1 MSKST
6 QDTLERLFFE
16 SRAALARYVRRLV
29 HSRDTADE
37 IVQEAFLRTYQHAD
51 KLDIPRAFL
60 FSTARNLASSVRRRE
75 KVAMT
80 DTVGDLDDLGVVAGN
95 GAVEELL
102 ISDEAGRLLREA
114 VDRLPPQCRAAFAL
128 KVFHACSYKEIAE
141 RLGVTEKTVEKH
153 VARGLQRTH
162 EWLRRRYALP
172 LHAEAPSEDAGKAAS
187 TDHG

>member
-1 MSKST
+1 M
-6 QDTLERLFFE
+6 LERLFSE
-16 SRAALARYVRRLV
+16 SRAALARYVRKLV
-29 HSRDTADE
+29 RSRETADE
-37 IVQEAFLRTYQHAD
+37 IVQEAFLRTYEHAG
-51 KLDIPRAFL
+51 KLGTPRAFL
-60 FSTARNLASSVRRRE
+60 FSTARNLASSVRRHE

-80 DTVGDLDDLGVVAGN
+80 DTMGDLDDSGVVVGN
-95 GAVEELL
+95 GSVEDLL

-172 LHAEAPSEDAGKAAS
+172 ARSDVTQEDADESAS